1 MDVSREAFRA
11 MIFYDYK
18 RGLTFKESH
27 ENLQTAF
34 QESAPALATVTYWF
48 REFKRGRE
56 NLNDDPRPGRPQ
68 TAVTHENV
76 IRVEWLLRENRHITH
91 REIEGE
97 LKIGSQAVSTI
108 LHEHLK
114 VRKVASRWIPHS
126 LTEEQKSRRVDWCKF
141 MLKKFDGGTS
151 QNVSYILTTDES
163 WIYSYD
169 PLTKQQSTQ
178 WVFEEDELPTKVV
191 RGRSVN
197 KKMIAVFFRRSGPVA
212 VIPLEDRR
220 TITSE
225 WYCEVCLPQAFGELN
240 SERPRSGVRGIL
252 FHQDNAPAHSAART
266 MDYLTTSGVQMLP
279 HPPYSP
285 DLAPCDFFLFP
296 TVKKML
302 RGRKFNN
309 ANEAVEEFRRLF
321 FDLPQDMFFKCF
333 ESWFTRMHKCIGVGG
348 KYFEKL

>member
-18 RGLTFKESH
+18 RGLTFKESQ
-27 ENLQTAF
+27 ENLQAAF
-34 QESAPALATVTYWF
+34 GESAPALATITYWF

-56 NLNDDPRPGRPQ
+56 NLNDDPRPGRPP

-91 REIEGE
+91 REIQAE
-97 LKIGSQAVSTI
+97 LNIGSQAVSTI

-114 VRKVASRWIPHS
+114 VRKLASRWIPHS
-126 LTEEQKSRRVDWCKF
+126 LTDEQKCRRVDWCKF
-141 MLKKFDGGTS
+141 MLEKFEGGTS

-178 WVFEEDELPTKVV
+178 WVFEEDDLPT
-191 RGRSVN
+191 
-197 KKMIAVFFRRSGPVA
+197 KMIAVFFRRSGPVA

-220 TITSE
+220 TVTSE
-225 WYCEVCLPQAFGELN
+225 WYSEVCLPQAFGELD

-252 FHQDNAPAHSAART
+252 FHQDNAPAHTAART

-279 HPPYSP
+279 YPPYSP
-285 DLAPCDFFLFP
+285 DLAPCDFFYFP
-296 TVKKML
+296 
-302 RGRKFNN
+302 R
-309 ANEAVEEFRRLF
+309 
-321 FDLPQDMFFKCF
+321 
-333 ESWFTRMHKCIGVGG
+333 
-348 KYFEKL
+348 